1 MRSFGKPFVLQKPL
15 GETCCTRHRLARG
28 PVKGQRI
35 KRTRVNGARQLFLP
49 SSESSLYYS
58 SASDCDKP
66 WRSRKKH
73 HHFNGS
79 LGQLASIPHGSRRSP
94 SLKASSVCRNQ
105 AWAWLPSPPQPSSL
119 SRCVV
124 SHLLRW
130 LVWLFA
136 QHGFHLSSLLI
147 ATILEDHTGIIVA
160 SAPGDLG

>member
-66 WRSRKKH
+66 WRSRKKKKH

-119 SRCVV
+119 SR
-124 SHLLRW
+124 SYWDHRRRRAGRSW
-130 LVWLFA
+130 LTWDT
-136 QHGFHLSSLLI
+136 SSP
-147 ATILEDHTGIIVA
+147 
-160 SAPGDLG
+160 S